1 SYCTKNVNNVKPN
14 PVNPPIIQPFD
25 LLLAPETTPPINNET
40 IPMAS
45 VTHDKVGSLNEE
57 NRRSNA
63 RIRLATKINPKM
75 MIQQYNNPIND
86 RLRIYFPP
94 MIVLLSS
101 LYSHVKNIDEQIFVS
116 FL

>member
-1 SYCTKNVNNVKPN
+1 TKNVNNVKPN

-45 VTHDKVGSLNEE
+45 VTHDKDGSLNEE

-63 RIRLATKINPKM
+63 RIRLAPTINPKM
-75 MIQQYNNPIND
+75 MIQPYNNPRNGCF
-86 RLRIYFPP
+86 RIY
-94 MIVLLSS
+94 VLRMTVLSS
-101 LYSHVKNIDEQIFVS
+101 SIYSHVINIDEQIFVS